1 MSGRAGRAGGRRRAG
16 ERATDT
22 QVVVVG
28 AGPVGLLL
36 AGELRLG
43 GADVVVVERLAEPT
57 TESRAST
64 VHARTMELLDQRG
77 LLPRL
82 GAQDRETR
90 GHFGGLPLQLDDL
103 PSPFAGLWK
112 IPQARIEALLADWA
126 VGLGARVRRRH
137 ELIGLE
143 PGPTGVTAR
152 LAGPEG
158 TSTLR
163 ADYLVGCDGERS
175 TVRELAGIPFPGAA
189 AGREMLRADVAG
201 VDVRGRR
208 FERLAAGLAVAARRP
223 DGVTRVM
230 VHRFGAP
237 PVERSREPAFA
248 EVADVWAEVTGE
260 SIGHGTP
267 LWVNAFDDTSRQAAR
282 YRAGR
287 VLLAGDAAHAQLPV
301 GGQALNLGLQD
312 AANLGWKLAATVAGH
327 APDGLLDSYHR
338 ERHPVGARTMTNI
351 RAQAQVLLGAHDV
364 DPLREVLA
372 ELLAFAPVR
381 RHLAAMIAGL
391 DIRYDIG
398 GGDHPLL
405 GRRLPPTRLTTG
417 HGATGTSALLA
428 AGRGVLLDLAPP
440 GAVPR
445 VAVAAPW
452 ADRAVTAAA
461 RAERGGPLDGLT
473 GLLLRPDGHVVW
485 VGGSGGGGG
494 DLDSAL
500 CRWFGEPRPRSRR
513 SAA

>member
-1 MSGRAGRAGGRRRAG
+1 MR
-16 ERATDT
+16 TDT

-64 VHARTMELLDQRG
+64 VHARTMELFDQRG
-77 LLPRL
+77 ILPRF
-82 GAQDRETR
+82 GIPDREAR
-90 GHFGGLPLQLDDL
+90 GHFGGIPLALDEL

-112 IPQARIEALLADWA
+112 IPQSRIEAVLAEWA

-137 ELIGLE
+137 ELIGLVSE
-143 PGPTGVTAR
+143 PDGVTVR
-152 LAGPEG
+152 LAGPDG
-158 TSTLR
+158 ALSLR
-163 ADYLVGCDGERS
+163 ADWLVGCDGERS
-175 TVRELAGIPFPGAA
+175 TVRQLAGIPFPGARA
-189 AGREMLRADVAG
+189 DREMLRADVAG
-201 VDVRGRR
+201 VEVRGRR
-208 FERLAAGLAVAARRP
+208 FERLAEGLAVAARRP

-237 PVERSREPAFA
+237 PVERACDPSFA

-260 SIGHGTP
+260 SIAHGTP

-327 APDGLLDSYHR
+327 APDDLLDSYHR
-338 ERHPVGARTMTNI
+338 ERHPVGARTLTNI
-351 RAQAQVLLGAHDV
+351 RAQAHVLLGPHDV
-364 DPLREVLA
+364 DPLRAMLA
-372 ELLAFAPVR
+372 ELMTSAPVR
-381 RHLAAMIAGL
+381 RHLAAVIAGL
-391 DIRYDIG
+391 DIRYDVG
-398 GGDHPLL
+398 GRGDHPLL
-405 GRRLPPTRLTTG
+405 GRRLPPTPLTTG
-417 HGATGTSALLA
+417 HGATSTSELLA
-428 AGRGVLLDLAPP
+428 AGRGVLLHLAPD
-440 GAVPR
+440 GAAR
-445 VAVAAPW
+445 YSAAAAPW
-452 ADRAVTAAA
+452 AARVVSAVA
-461 RAERGGPLDGLT
+461 RREHAGPLAGLS
-473 GLLLRPDGHVVW
+473 GLLVRPDGHVVW
-485 VGGSGGGGG
+485 VADSGD

-500 CRWFGEPRPRSRR
+500 RRWFAEPRTRSRR
-513 SAA
+513 STR